1 MMFRWIVAALVVCA
15 TAVSA
20 QTREPVFDPLNA
32 PDPAPRE
39 QAVKPVA
46 TPPAPAVAAKPTQA
60 VVAKPVP
67 AVVPA
72 GPRKV
77 AYEELEGQIGKSIVI
92 KTNLRTTRKGTL
104 KRFNRAGLVIEDM
117 SRGFAMNIDI
127 PRSTVVE
134 VTVVN

>member
-1 MMFRWIVAALVVCA
+1 MTSTTSPMKARPGTRRQPIVAG
-15 TAVSA
+15 SSS
-20 QTREPVFDPLNA
+20 
-32 PDPAPRE
+32 
-39 QAVKPVA
+39 PVA